1 MKAFLQGEW
10 SLERRVQDRRAA
22 QDGRLSGAAAFTA
35 DGSGLLC
42 REEGR
47 LAIGAHEG
55 PALQSYRYV
64 FSTAA
69 RAAVHFADGRFFHDL
84 DLTAGAWRCT
94 HLCDP
99 DRYDGD
105 FSALSPDAWRV
116 VWRVAGPRKDLVL
129 DSRYRRRL

>member
-1 MKAFLQGEW
+1 MDQEERLFQDSDLKAFRQGEW

-99 DRYDGD
+99 DRYEDRKSTRLNSSHYCATRMPS
-105 FSALSPDAWRV
+105 SA
-116 VWRVAGPRKDLVL
+116 
-129 DSRYRRRL
+129 

>member
-1 MKAFLQGEW
+1 MDQEERLFQDSDLKAFRQGEW

-69 RAAVHFADGRFFHDL
+69 RAAVHFAGGRLLHDL
-84 DLTAGAWRCT
+84 DLTAGAWRGT

-99 DRYDGD
+99 DLDDGA
-105 FSALSPDAWRV
+105 FIALSPDAWRV
-116 VWRVAGPRKDLVL
+116 GWRVAG
-129 DSRYRRRL
+129 

>member
-1 MKAFLQGEW
+1 MDQEERLFQVSDLKAFLQGEW

-22 QDGRLSGAAAFTA
+22 QDGRLRGAAAFTA

-64 FSTAA
+64 FRSEEHTSELQSLI
-69 RAAVHFADGRFFHDL
+69 RISYAVFCSKQ
-84 DLTAGAWRCT
+84 TN
-94 HLCDP
+94 
-99 DRYDGD
+99 
-105 FSALSPDAWRV
+105 
-116 VWRVAGPRKDLVL
+116 
-129 DSRYRRRL
+129 

>member
-1 MKAFLQGEW
+1 MI
-10 SLERRVQDRRAA
+10 RRPPRSTRTDTLFPYTTLFR
-22 QDGRLSGAAAFTA
+22 S
-35 DGSGLLC
+35 
-42 REEGR
+42 
-47 LAIGAHEG
+47 IGAHEG

-116 VWRVAGPRKDLVL
+116 VWRVAGPRKDPVL
-129 DSRYRRRL
+129 DSRYRRRLSDATSIVASIARA

>member
-1 MKAFLQGEW
+1 MDQEERLFQVSDLKAFLQGEW

-42 REEGR
+42 REAGR
-47 LAIGAHEG
+47 LALGAPEG

-69 RAAVHFADGRFFHDL
+69 PAGIGRACGGETV
-84 DLTAGAWRCT
+84 WRCVWSSV
-94 HLCDP
+94 
-99 DRYDGD
+99 G
-105 FSALSPDAWRV
+105 ALAI
-116 VWRVAGPRKDLVL
+116 
-129 DSRYRRRL
+129 